1 LSCAAVRAAGEVGF
15 IMKAGR
21 MVGAGALAAGLVVSA
36 PAEAALTL
44 LVAAGGGGA
53 SGVNEAD
60 SGGQIITSGSDGGFS
75 GFGGAGGFGGGGGG
89 GGNGGGGGAGWLT
102 GGDAGVGSFSGLGG
116 LSSPTFAG
124 CGPGSDAGGAGGFG
138 GGGGGS
144 SNGGGGGGGYSGG
157 GGGGGGGDGGGGGS
171 YVNPVMRDVLET
183 PDFNGSAFGSE
194 NGYVVVGLQLF
205 TYTGSI
211 VEYTI
216 PQTTFYFVSAIGA
229 QGGFSAVA
237 RSPGIMALASAARS
251 I

>member
-60 SGGQIITSGSDGGFS
+60 AGGQIITSGSDGGFS
-75 GFGGAGGFGGGGGG
+75 GF
-89 GGNGGGGGAGWLT
+89 
-102 GGDAGVGSFSGLGG
+102 
-116 LSSPTFAG
+116 
-124 CGPGSDAGGAGGFG
+124 GGAGGFG